1 MTVLPFWKLQIEK
14 QYKYKN
20 VKDSGF
26 KNLKSSI
33 WNLVSE
39 MSLVKLTIKGIS
51 YSQTQNGAYALILNE
66 VDGERKLP
74 IVIGAF
80 EAQSIA
86 IALEKEIKPPRPL
99 THDLFKSFADRFD
112 IVVKQVI
119 IHKLVDGVFYSSII
133 CERDKIEEIIDARTS
148 DAIAL
153 ALRFSA
159 PIFTY
164 KNILDKAGVYLNNP
178 SDLENQNTDDDG
190 ILSTPETFGLDDES
204 STTIDVYKAMSLS
217 ELHEG
222 LEKAVQDE
230 DYEKAAKIRD
240 EISKRES

>member
-1 MTVLPFWKLQIEK
+1 
-14 QYKYKN
+14 
-20 VKDSGF
+20 
-26 KNLKSSI
+26 
-33 WNLVSE
+33 
-39 MSLVKLTIKGIS
+39 MSLVRLKIKGIS

-66 VDGERKLP
+66 VDGDRKLP

-99 THDLFKSFADRFD
+99 THDLFKNFSDRFD
-112 IVVKQVI
+112 IVIKQVI

-153 ALRFSA
+153 ALRFNA

-164 KNILDKAGVYLNNP
+164 KTILDKAGIFLKF
-178 SDLENQNTDDDG
+178 SSKDKDENDDSIIVDEILQEGETVEIEQGATDG
-190 ILSTPETFGLDDES
+190 YTEL
-204 STTIDVYKAMSLS
+204 TIDDLNK
-217 ELHEG
+217 ELD
-222 LEKAVQDE
+222 KAVANE
-230 DYEKAAKIRD
+230 DYEKAVKLRD
-240 EISKRES
+240 EISKRN

>member
-1 MTVLPFWKLQIEK
+1 
-14 QYKYKN
+14 
-20 VKDSGF
+20 
-26 KNLKSSI
+26 
-33 WNLVSE
+33 
-39 MSLVKLTIKGIS
+39 MSLVRLKIKGIS

-99 THDLFKSFADRFD
+99 THDLFKNFADRFQ

-153 ALRFSA
+153 ALRFDA

-164 KNILDKAGVYLNNP
+164 KAILDKAGIFLKFSSKDKDEEGDDSIMVDEILQEGEAVELDPGSAAPYKEM
-178 SDLENQNTDDDG
+178 SMEDLRKE
-190 ILSTPETFGLDDES
+190 
-204 STTIDVYKAMSLS
+204 
-217 ELHEG
+217 
-222 LEKAVQDE
+222 LEKAVASE
-230 DYEKAAKIRD
+230 DYEKAARLRD
-240 EISKRES
+240 EISKRKS

>member
-1 MTVLPFWKLQIEK
+1 
-14 QYKYKN
+14 
-20 VKDSGF
+20 
-26 KNLKSSI
+26 
-33 WNLVSE
+33 

-99 THDLFKSFADRFD
+99 THDLFKNFAERFD

-153 ALRFSA
+153 ALRFAA

-164 KNILDKAGVYLNNP
+164 KNILDKAGIYLK
-178 SDLENQNTDDDG
+178 SSSAETTKDADGLEG
-190 ILSTPETFGLDDES
+190 VLSTPETFGMEES
-204 STTIDVYKAMSLS
+204 NQSGDMYAKHSLS
-217 ELHEG
+217 ELHEL
-222 LEKAVQDE
+222 LEGAVQDE

>member
-1 MTVLPFWKLQIEK
+1 
-14 QYKYKN
+14 
-20 VKDSGF
+20 
-26 KNLKSSI
+26 
-33 WNLVSE
+33 

-80 EAQSIA
+80 EAPSIA

-99 THDLFKSFADRFD
+99 THDLFKNFADRFD

-164 KNILDKAGVYLNNP
+164 KNILDKAGIFLKTNP
-178 SDLENQNTDDDG
+178 QEGENENQDLDD
-190 ILSTPETFGLDDES
+190 ILSTPETFGIEDDNASDS
-204 STTIDVYKAMSLS
+204 SNAYAKLSLS
-217 ELHEG
+217 ELHEQ
-222 LEKAVQDE
+222 LETAVQNE
-230 DYEKAAKIRD
+230 DYEKAANIRD

>member
-1 MTVLPFWKLQIEK
+1 
-14 QYKYKN
+14 
-20 VKDSGF
+20 
-26 KNLKSSI
+26 
-33 WNLVSE
+33 
-39 MSLVKLTIKGIS
+39 MSLVKLNIKGIS

-66 VDGERKLP
+66 VDGDRKLP

-86 IALEKEIKPPRPL
+86 IALEKEIRPPRPL
-99 THDLFKSFADRFD
+99 THDLFKNFADRFD

-153 ALRFSA
+153 ALRFQA

-164 KNILDKAGVYLNNP
+164 KNILDKAGIYLKINP
-178 SDLENQNTDDDG
+178 SKDDDAADDSVLVNDL
-190 ILSTPETFGLDDES
+190 IAEELETGTVQDDLKNKTLE
-204 STTIDVYKAMSLS
+204 
-217 ELHEG
+217 ELHNMLDE
-222 LEKAVQDE
+222 AVSNE
-230 DYEKAAKIRD
+230 DYEKAAKLRD
-240 EISKRES
+240 EISKR

>member
-1 MTVLPFWKLQIEK
+1 
-14 QYKYKN
+14 
-20 VKDSGF
+20 
-26 KNLKSSI
+26 
-33 WNLVSE
+33 
-39 MSLVKLTIKGIS
+39 MSLVKLSIKGIS

-66 VDGERKLP
+66 VDGDKKLP

-99 THDLFKSFADRFD
+99 THDLFKNFADRFD
-112 IVVKQVI
+112 IAVKQVI

-153 ALRFSA
+153 ALRFGA

-164 KNILDKAGVYLNNP
+164 KNILDKAGIILNTSGDSKNTEDFL
-178 SDLENQNTDDDG
+178 SDSDQFESIIESNQSGDTYSKLSLNDLNDLLDGAVEN
-190 ILSTPETFGLDDES
+190 
-204 STTIDVYKAMSLS
+204 
-217 ELHEG
+217 
-222 LEKAVQDE
+222 E

-240 EISKRES
+240 EISKRDL

>member
-1 MTVLPFWKLQIEK
+1 
-14 QYKYKN
+14 
-20 VKDSGF
+20 
-26 KNLKSSI
+26 
-33 WNLVSE
+33 
-39 MSLVKLTIKGIS
+39 MSLVRLNIKGIS
-51 YSQTQNGAYALILNE
+51 YSQTQNGAYALILSE
-66 VDGERKLP
+66 VDGDRKLP

-99 THDLFKSFADRFD
+99 THDLFKNFSDRFD

-153 ALRFSA
+153 ALRFKA

-164 KNILDKAGVYLNNP
+164 KNILDKAGIFLKTTPKKKKDVSKEEEAVIEELILGEDKESVKITGEDYTKFSSKELN
-178 SDLENQNTDDDG
+178 QM
-190 ILSTPETFGLDDES
+190 LDQ
-204 STTIDVYKAMSLS
+204 
-217 ELHEG
+217 
-222 LEKAVQDE
+222 AVANE
-230 DYEKAAKIRD
+230 DYEKAARIRD
-240 EISKRES
+240 EISKRQK

>member
-1 MTVLPFWKLQIEK
+1 
-14 QYKYKN
+14 
-20 VKDSGF
+20 
-26 KNLKSSI
+26 
-33 WNLVSE
+33 

-99 THDLFKSFADRFD
+99 THDLFKNFADRFD

-133 CERDKIEEIIDARTS
+133 CERDNIEEIIDARTS

-153 ALRFSA
+153 ALRFNA

-164 KNILDKAGVYLNNP
+164 KNILDKAGIYLSINP
-178 SDLENQNTDDDG
+178 SETTNENPDNDNILTPTDTYEEDVVVPADNYSG
-190 ILSTPETFGLDDES
+190 YSLKELYQKLDE
-204 STTIDVYKAMSLS
+204 
-217 ELHEG
+217 
-222 LEKAVQDE
+222 AVQNE
-230 DYEKAAKIRD
+230 DYERAAKIRD
-240 EISKRES
+240 EISKKES

>member
-1 MTVLPFWKLQIEK
+1 
-14 QYKYKN
+14 
-20 VKDSGF
+20 
-26 KNLKSSI
+26 
-33 WNLVSE
+33 
-39 MSLVKLTIKGIS
+39 
-51 YSQTQNGAYALILNE
+51 LILNE

-99 THDLFKSFADRFD
+99 THDLFKNFADRFD

-153 ALRFSA
+153 ALRFNA

-164 KNILDKAGVYLNNP
+164 KNILDKAGIYLKSN
-178 SDLENQNTDDDG
+178 LTDANKDSQEIDDV
-190 ILSTPETFGLDDES
+190 LSHPETFGQEEESNKSGETYSKHSLQELNELLDQ
-204 STTIDVYKAMSLS
+204 
-217 ELHEG
+217 
-222 LEKAVQDE
+222 AVSHE

>member
-1 MTVLPFWKLQIEK
+1 
-14 QYKYKN
+14 
-20 VKDSGF
+20 
-26 KNLKSSI
+26 
-33 WNLVSE
+33 

-153 ALRFSA
+153 ALRFAA

-164 KNILDKAGVYLNNP
+164 KNILDKAGIYLNANP
-178 SDLENQNTDDDG
+178 SENENMEDEDA
-190 ILSTPETFGLDDES
+190 LSAPETFGIES
-204 STTIDVYKAMSLS
+204 EDSNPENTYKKFSLS
-217 ELHEG
+217 ELHDL
-222 LEKAVQDE
+222 LETAVQEE
-230 DYEKAAKIRD
+230 DYEKAARIRD

>member
-1 MTVLPFWKLQIEK
+1 
-14 QYKYKN
+14 
-20 VKDSGF
+20 
-26 KNLKSSI
+26 
-33 WNLVSE
+33 

-51 YSQTQNGAYALILNE
+51 YSQTQSGAYALILNE
-66 VDGERKLP
+66 VDGDRKLP

-99 THDLFKSFADRFD
+99 THDLFRNFADRFD

-153 ALRFSA
+153 ALRFNA

-164 KNILDKAGVYLNNP
+164 KNILDKAGIYLKANP
-178 SDLENQNTDDDG
+178 DEKPEGDDV
-190 ILSTPETFGLDDES
+190 LSAPETFGMEES
-204 STTIDVYKAMSLS
+204 NTAGETYTKLSLS
-217 ELHEG
+217 ELHELLQG
-222 LEKAVQDE
+222 AVQDE

-240 EISKRES
+240 EISKREAN

>member
-1 MTVLPFWKLQIEK
+1 
-14 QYKYKN
+14 
-20 VKDSGF
+20 
-26 KNLKSSI
+26 
-33 WNLVSE
+33 

-66 VDGERKLP
+66 VDGDRKLP

-153 ALRFSA
+153 ALRFNA

-164 KNILDKAGVYLNNP
+164 KNILDKAGIYLSINP
-178 SDLENQNTDDDG
+178 AENTENQENDD
-190 ILSTPETFGLDDES
+190 ILSTPETFGQEDVVVPADSYSGYSLKELYEKLDE
-204 STTIDVYKAMSLS
+204 
-217 ELHEG
+217 
-222 LEKAVQDE
+222 AVQNE

-240 EISKRES
+240 EISKKES

>member
-1 MTVLPFWKLQIEK
+1 
-14 QYKYKN
+14 
-20 VKDSGF
+20 
-26 KNLKSSI
+26 
-33 WNLVSE
+33 
-39 MSLVKLTIKGIS
+39 MSLVKLNIKGIS

-86 IALEKEIKPPRPL
+86 IALEKEISPPRPL
-99 THDLFKSFADRFD
+99 THDLFKNFADRFE

-119 IHKLVDGVFYSSII
+119 IHKLVDGVFYSSLI

-153 ALRFSA
+153 ALRFNA

-164 KNILDKAGVYLNNP
+164 KNILDKAGIYLKVNP
-178 SDLENQNTDDDG
+178 KKEDETEGGEDSILMDELVVNELDSDTPKENFKSKTLE
-190 ILSTPETFGLDDES
+190 
-204 STTIDVYKAMSLS
+204 
-217 ELHEG
+217 ELHKL
-222 LEKAVQDE
+222 LEEAVNNE
-230 DYEKAAKIRD
+230 DYERAAQIRD
-240 EISKRES
+240 EISKRE

>member
-1 MTVLPFWKLQIEK
+1 
-14 QYKYKN
+14 
-20 VKDSGF
+20 
-26 KNLKSSI
+26 
-33 WNLVSE
+33 
-39 MSLVKLTIKGIS
+39 MSLVRLKIKGIS

-66 VDGERKLP
+66 VEGDRKLP

-99 THDLFKSFADRFD
+99 THDLFKNFCDRYG

-133 CERDKIEEIIDARTS
+133 SERDGHEEIVDARTS

-153 ALRFSA
+153 ALRFQA

-164 KNILDKAGVYLNNP
+164 KTILDKAGIFLKF
-178 SDLENQNTDDDG
+178 SSKDKEDDDG
-190 ILSTPETFGLDDES
+190 DSIEVDEILQEEQTVEIDSGTEDIYQELNLD
-204 STTIDVYKAMSLS
+204 
-217 ELHEG
+217 ELHKE
-222 LEKAVQDE
+222 LEKAVANE
-230 DYEKAAKIRD
+230 DYEKAAKLRD
-240 EISKRES
+240 EISKRK